1 MDTDKS
7 QIKITIPSNTKNLLK
22 ERASQMGVT
31 ISTYVKLLVFSDI
44 KDITYPTF
52 FPTKEIESEV
62 EYTIKLHD
70 QGKLKNFSTIKELD
84 KLVREYED

>member
-52 FPTKEIESEV
+52 FPTKEIKSEI
-62 EYTIKLHD
+62 EDTIKLHD
-70 QGKLKNFSTIKELD
+70 QGKLKSFSTIKELD

>member
-1 MDTDKS
+1 MDKDKS

-22 ERASQMGVT
+22 ERASQMGVAV
-31 ISTYVKLLVFSDI
+31 STYVKLLVFSDI

-62 EYTIKLHD
+62 EDTIKLHD

>member
-1 MDTDKS
+1 MNKDKS

-44 KDITYPTF
+44 KYITYPTF
-52 FPTKEIESEV
+52 FP
-62 EYTIKLHD
+62 
-70 QGKLKNFSTIKELD
+70 TIKELD
-84 KLVREYED
+84 KLVREYKD